1 MTTNTLT
8 KKDRK
13 AIYARDGYRC
23 ALCDSTKYIQI
34 HHYLTRG
41 AGGTNHP
48 HNLITLCADC
58 HAAAHGMILRD
69 WPDTTKETIEQAI
82 VEYLSD
88 LYAEQG
94 EVWNPYRNP
103 SPNGAHNGPRR
114 ASFPHMWKL
123 RWREKEREQAAPSDP
138 GGLPGVVPP
147 TNSGARP
154 LGSGWSSSPG
164 GSLRHARPRP
174 LRGSGRGSLSPAR
187 RPPRHHF
194 KT

>member
-58 HAAAHGMILRD
+58 HALAHGMNLRD
-69 WPDTTKETIEQAI
+69 LADFDGPGDPERAVNQAMI
-82 VEYLSD
+82 EYLAD
-88 LYAEQG
+88 LYAERG
-94 EVWNPYRNP
+94 VLWNPWGKSYRLVDEP
-103 SPNGAHNGPRR
+103 
-114 ASFPHMWKL
+114 
-123 RWREKEREQAAPSDP
+123 
-138 GGLPGVVPP
+138 
-147 TNSGARP
+147 GARP
-154 LGSGWSSSPG
+154 P
-164 GSLRHARPRP
+164 
-174 LRGSGRGSLSPAR
+174 
-187 RPPRHHF
+187 
-194 KT
+194 

>member
-23 ALCDSTKYIQI
+23 ALCDSKKNIQI

-94 EVWNPYRNP
+94 EVGNPYRDP
-103 SPNGAHNGPRR
+103 LAKRGP
-114 ASFPHMWKL
+114 
-123 RWREKEREQAAPSDP
+123 
-138 GGLPGVVPP
+138 
-147 TNSGARP
+147 
-154 LGSGWSSSPG
+154 
-164 GSLRHARPRP
+164 
-174 LRGSGRGSLSPAR
+174 
-187 RPPRHHF
+187 
-194 KT
+194 

>member
-13 AIYARDGYRC
+13 AIYARDGYR
-23 ALCDSTKYIQI
+23 
-34 HHYLTRG
+34 TRG

-103 SPNGAHNGPRR
+103 LAKRGP
-114 ASFPHMWKL
+114 
-123 RWREKEREQAAPSDP
+123 
-138 GGLPGVVPP
+138 
-147 TNSGARP
+147 
-154 LGSGWSSSPG
+154 
-164 GSLRHARPRP
+164 
-174 LRGSGRGSLSPAR
+174 
-187 RPPRHHF
+187 
-194 KT
+194 